1 MGILS
6 FLFGASSAS
15 GQEAP
20 FVTEAAF
27 QSNLDRQTA
36 MTPETVQQLREYGV
50 TPESELRLEYFF
62 YTNTEAKARALAA
75 ELEAKE
81 YSVEFGPSA
90 ADSAQIVI
98 TGWTTP
104 LTMDTEGVVAW
115 SAEMTRLGY
124 KYDCEFDGWGTNPS
138 Q

>member
-6 FLFGASSAS
+6 FLFGASGAN
-15 GQEAP
+15 GQEAQ
-20 FVTEAAF
+20 FVAESAF
-27 QSNLDRQTA
+27 LSNLDRQTA
-36 MTPETVQQLREYGV
+36 MTPENVQQLRQYGV
-50 TPESELRLEYFF
+50 TSESELKLEYFF
-62 YTNTEAKARALAA
+62 YTNTEAKARALSA

-81 YSVEFGPSA
+81 YSVEFGSSA
-90 ADSAQIVI
+90 ADSAQFVI

-104 LTMDTEGVVAW
+104 ITMDTESVVAW

-124 KYDCEFDGWGTNPS
+124 EYDCEFDGWGTNPN